1 MGPLVYTPVED
12 IPKIHEDLRKG
23 FRSGKTKS
31 IAYRKE
37 QLAGLAYMIKDNTE
51 RFQDA
56 LKADLGRPPI
66 ESDLLDIS
74 AALSEAK
81 DAYDNIEKWAKP
93 EKARWDFNWFAMKPT
108 IRKEPKG
115 VVMIIA
121 PFNFPML
128 LMLGHLASA
137 IAAGNA
143 VLMKPSELCQATN
156 QLIADLVPQYLDPDL
171 YRVVNGDVP
180 VTTKVLSHSHVR
192 LAHLFT
198 LFLNLQLLEL
208 RWDHTTRDY
217 GITYNTSIRWRESR
231 QNCLRSSSQAPYT
244 SYYRGKSPVI
254 IDPKCDMK
262 LAARRIF
269 WGKIANAGQVC
280 VAPDYVL
287 IPRDA
292 QDHFIQEVQD
302 IYKTFYPTDPATSDS
317 YSRIISEGHTARIK
331 RYIDETKGEI
341 IIGGEVDVGKKYI
354 APTVV
359 KNVPFD
365 DSLMDE
371 EIFGPVLPIVPVKD
385 LDEAIE
391 VVNSRDHALS
401 LYVFTQDPAFKAKVF
416 DNTQS
421 GSAVANEVV
430 IHVGA
435 TGLPFGGIGPSG
447 SGYHT
452 GKYGFDVFTHHR
464 GTLDNPGW
472 VDTLILKGRYPPYTP
487 EKIRNLRKAFN
498 VSMPPRPGTKAGKR
512 WGLWLVFA
520 LLGTISAVLMKR
532 KRA

>member
-81 DAYDNIEKWAKP
+81 DAYDNVEKWAKP

-156 QLIADLVPQYLDPDL
+156 QLIADLVPQYLDSDL

-180 VTTKVLSHSHVR
+180 VTTK
-192 LAHLFT
+192 
-198 LFLNLQLLEL
+198 LLEL
-208 RWDHTTRDY
+208 RWDHILYTGGGRVAKIVCAAAAKHLTPVTTEL
-217 GITYNTSIRWRESR
+217 G
-231 QNCLRSSSQAPYT
+231 
-244 SYYRGKSPVI
+244 GKSPVI